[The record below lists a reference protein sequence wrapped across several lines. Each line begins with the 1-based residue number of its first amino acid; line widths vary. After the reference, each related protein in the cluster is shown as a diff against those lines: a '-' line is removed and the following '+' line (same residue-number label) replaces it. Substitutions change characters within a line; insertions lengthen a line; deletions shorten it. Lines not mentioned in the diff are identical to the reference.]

1 MIRLNKLTDYA
12 VVLLTAMAARP
23 HAVSSASALAAATH
37 VPEATVGRVLKM
49 LARGRI
55 IRSERGATGGYALAR
70 VPEQVSVAEIIAAVE
85 GPVSLV
91 ECLDP
96 GESQCG
102 VEAFCQMRG
111 RWEAVNGAIERA
123 LRSLT
128 LADMMPNTPFP
139 RGGDGSDG
147 TLAGRQSVEA

>member
-12 VVLLTAMAARP
+12 VVLLTELAARP
-23 HAVSSASALAAATH
+23 DAVSSASALSGATR

-49 LARGRI
+49 LARAGLV
-55 IRSERGATGGYALAR
+55 RSERGATGGYALTRA
-70 VPEQVSVAEIIAAVE
+70 PERITVVEIITAVE

-111 RWEAVNGAIERA
+111 RWDAVNGAIQRA
-123 LRSLT
+123 LGGLT
-128 LADMMPNTPFP
+128 LADMMPDNPFP
-139 RGGDGSDG
+139 
-147 TLAGRQSVEA
+147 LAGERGAAATPPRQTIEA